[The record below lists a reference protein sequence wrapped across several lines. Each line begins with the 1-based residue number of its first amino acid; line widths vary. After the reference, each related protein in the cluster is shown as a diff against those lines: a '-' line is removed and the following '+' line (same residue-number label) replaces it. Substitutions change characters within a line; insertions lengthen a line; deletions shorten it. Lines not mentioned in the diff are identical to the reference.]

1 MHLHIRM
8 SPRTA
13 RLVVVT
19 VVAVHIGLVLA
30 YSLPQAIVPDRLF
43 FWSQRYV
50 RPLFHQ
56 QWNLFA
62 PDPPT
67 CECTVQVGLPDGSW
81 RPLVSDDD
89 HYLVHRM
96 ARPLADHVQ
105 EQIQQG
111 DTVIMPVLSNAMR
124 GLVRDIGRE
133 VPGLR
138 FRLVERCVE
147 DPGRPMERAGR
158 ITPLHLSER

>member
-1 MHLHIRM
+1 M
-8 SPRTA
+8 SPRIA
-13 RLVVVT
+13 RCIVIVT
-19 VVAVHIGLVLA
+19 VVTHLGFVLA
-30 YSLPQAIVPDRLF
+30 YSLPRAIVPERLF

-67 CECTVQVGLPDGSW
+67 CECALQVGLPDGSW
-81 RPLVSDDD
+81 RPLVSPDD

-105 EQIQQG
+105 ERLQHG
-111 DTVIMPVLSNAMR
+111 DTVLLPVLSNAMR
-124 GLVRDIGRE
+124 ALVRDIGRE
-133 VPGLR
+133 TPALR
-138 FRLVERCVE
+138 FRLVERCVD
-147 DPGRPMERAGR
+147 DPDQPVERDER
-158 ITPLHLSER
+158 ITPLHLYEP

>member
-1 MHLHIRM
+1 MR
-8 SPRTA
+8 PRTTHI
-13 RLVVVT
+13 LVVAI
-19 VVAVHIGLVLA
+19 VAGHIGLVLA
-30 YSLPQAIVPDRLF
+30 YSLPRAMVPDRLF

-62 PDPPT
+62 PDPPA
-67 CECTVQVGLPDGSW
+67 CECTLQVGLPDDSW

-105 EQIQQG
+105 EQLQRG
-111 DTVIMPVLSNAMR
+111 DTVIMPVLSDAMR
-124 GLVRDIGRE
+124 GLVRDIGRQL
-133 VPGLR
+133 PGLR
-138 FRLVERCVE
+138 FRLIERCVE
-147 DPGRPMERAGR
+147 DPDRPGERDER
-158 ITPLHLSER
+158 ITPLHLSQP